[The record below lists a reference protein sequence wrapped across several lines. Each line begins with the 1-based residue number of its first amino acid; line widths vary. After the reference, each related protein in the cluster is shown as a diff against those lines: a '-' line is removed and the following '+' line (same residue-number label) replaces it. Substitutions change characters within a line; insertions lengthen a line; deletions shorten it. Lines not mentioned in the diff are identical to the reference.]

1 MTTPTTRTR
10 GTSNASVQSL
20 SSAAP
25 LDIAAPIASTSGSP
39 PRRRPPPAL
48 SRTNSSLAD
57 SPNSRYGSKYGDAAS
72 IQALSPRYLT
82 FSSAASNVGSVATS
96 AAPGGPTRFK
106 RGHVRKKAPAIIGI
120 RSANPD
126 EIDFMALEDPD
137 EVFRRFGVRD
147 VRGLEKRASEAAA
160 GKVAELRTMVGE
172 RYRDLLSAA
181 DSIIRMRAAAEKLV
195 DRFDKVETGISVGE
209 DGNGPDNTPTK
220 RVKHPKLAH
229 RTSLSLTKPDRTFAS
244 PPTLSLSIQLLLTL
258 PSTVHG
264 LLESGDFL
272 PAARLEGLGRL
283 IYRALSDFTSDDDD
297 SDGGIK
303 AAFPIIEKQSEAI
316 NGLGPSITRRAI
328 AELRTWDTP
337 TLATANTLAAIVML
351 ENASLPSSLAT
362 LLEARSK
369 TLSAILH
376 ATGSSSKSPDV
387 DTILKRLNEALG
399 VVLRTLDAA
408 SSIFGATSSPSS
420 SSSLLA
426 QLLQEI
432 EQPTG
437 LIKPTNPANPN
448 NNEDQMPRLVP
459 IIHTLPNHALL
470 ARHLPLSI
478 LEYTPTLPM
487 SPSHIP
493 FDHSAAHSQVQSW
506 LALETERVVQGVTS
520 WIGHLRGGARTLAQ
534 IRSTLRSSLEAF
546 SGLRD
551 AQADVATLKV
561 SLNAALE
568 TRFEEVYRQHM
579 RSLVDRVEPALSS
592 ALEKLPTS
600 LADLDTA
607 EFLLET
613 PLPFPKTS
621 YYGILPH
628 MSSRGSN
635 GVASLSAHSFS
646 DTPFEAFLDQVNKR
660 VIGRSPLIDRALS
673 ELEAHARE
681 LRKDLQDWLESE
693 DYGLD
698 VQYVLGG
705 RGPKLLRD
713 ILLTL
718 AHAFHRLLRT
728 RLRIAY
734 VGSARG
740 MLHSVYEALATVLDK
755 HVSSVTSSLFLGNV
769 LHQLSLSTT
778 FTADLLHGTLP
789 VARSQESSII
799 AEWQSQLA
807 ELQKRSLKTWRAQ
820 AVERAAEKLRDATS
834 SDALRTAALKAR
846 ESVQAQQNGLQ
857 GTASLAPLPT
867 QPSPAVLS
875 ALRNLVSLVRKVGL
889 HRTQTDPTIV
899 RILLNEVAEG
909 ALGSYE
915 AFVAKMPQDD
925 TPSQAREFANQ
936 VLWDVSFLRRI
947 WSPSQPGWAAVDQ
960 DLRQLAD
967 PSLVSSVD
975 ASTLNYLQ
983 RTQTILSSLLPSAN
997 TPSSSTS
1004 TTAAAV
1010 ATASAVGWLPLGA
1023 VSAPSLALTGLGKP
1037 GARMGQLPTGN

>member
-10 GTSNASVQSL
+10 GTSNASLQSL

-25 LDIAAPIASTSGSP
+25 LNNTAPVASTSGSP
-39 PRRRPPPAL
+39 PRRGPPPAL
-48 SRTNSSLAD
+48 SRTGSSLAD
-57 SPNSRYGSKYGDAAS
+57 SPISRTGSKYGGASS

-96 AAPGGPTRFK
+96 AAPGGPGGATRFK

-126 EIDFMALEDPD
+126 EIDLMALEDPD

-147 VRGLEKRASEAAA
+147 VRGLEKRASDAAA

-209 DGNGPDNTPTK
+209 QDNGPDNTPTK

-229 RTSLSLTKPDRTFAS
+229 RASLSSTKPDRTFAS

-258 PSTVHG
+258 PSTVHS

-272 PAARLEGLGRL
+272 PAARIEGLGRL
-283 IYRALSDFTSDDDD
+283 VYRALSNFTSDGDDA
-297 SDGGIK
+297 DGGII

-316 NGLGPSITRRAI
+316 NGLGPAITRRAI

-369 TLSAILH
+369 TLSAILY
-376 ATGSSSKSPDV
+376 ATGSSKSPDV

-399 VVLRTLDAA
+399 VVLRTVDAA
-408 SSIFGATSSPSS
+408 SSIFGATSSPSTS
-420 SSSLLA
+420 KSLLA

-437 LIKPTNPANPN
+437 LTNPTDPTKSDD
-448 NNEDQMPRLVP
+448 DQSPRLVP

-478 LEYTPTLPM
+478 LEYTPSLPM
-487 SPSHIP
+487 SPSNHP
-493 FDHSAAHSQVQSW
+493 FNPSAAHSQVQSW
-506 LALETERVVQGVTS
+506 LALETDRVVQGVTS
-520 WIGHLRGGARTLAQ
+520 WIAHLRGGARTLAQ
-534 IRSTLRSSLEAF
+534 IRSTLRSSLAAF

-551 AQADVATLKV
+551 AQADVAALEV

-568 TRFEEVYRQHM
+568 ARFEKFYRQHM

-600 LADLDTA
+600 LPDLDTA

-621 YYGILPH
+621 HYGVLPH
-628 MSSRGSN
+628 MSTRAN
-635 GVASLSAHSFS
+635 NNVAGLSAQSFS

-660 VIGRSPLIDRALS
+660 VIGRSPLIDHALS
-673 ELEAHARE
+673 ELEAHARD

-693 DYGLD
+693 DHGLD
-698 VQYVLGG
+698 VQ
-705 RGPKLLRD
+705 
-713 ILLTL
+713 
-718 AHAFHRLLRT
+718 T

-734 VGSARG
+734 VGSARD
-740 MLHSVYEALATVLDK
+740 MLHSVYEALAALLGK
-755 HVSSVTSSLFLGNV
+755 HASSVTSSLFLGNV
-769 LHQLSLSTT
+769 FHQISLSTT

-789 VARSQESSII
+789 VAKSQGISTGAKSRPITESSII

-807 ELQKRSLKTWRAQ
+807 ELQQRSLGTWRIQ
-820 AVERAAEKLRDATS
+820 AVERAADKLRDATS
-834 SDALRTAALKAR
+834 SDALRTATLKSR
-846 ESVQAQQNGLQ
+846 EMVQGQQNGQ
-857 GTASLAPLPT
+857 QATAAHMALPM

-875 ALRNLVSLVRKVGL
+875 ALRNLVSLIRKVGL

-899 RILLNEVAEG
+899 RDLLDQVAEA
-909 ALGSYE
+909 ALQSYQ
-915 AFVAKMPQDD
+915 AFVAKMAQGDES
-925 TPSQAREFANQ
+925 PSEKREFANQ
-936 VLWDVSFLRRI
+936 VLWDVSFLGRI
-947 WSPSQPGWAAVDQ
+947 WNASQPGWIAVNEE
-960 DLRQLAD
+960 LRQLAD
-967 PSLVSSVD
+967 PSLVSSVE
-975 ASTLNYLQ
+975 ASTLKYLQ
-983 RTQTILSSLLPSAN
+983 RTQTIFSSLLLVGS
-997 TPSSSTS
+997 TPSSSLSS
-1004 TTAAAV
+1004 TTAAA
-1010 ATASAVGWLPLGA
+1010 SAAGWLALGT

-1037 GARMGQLPTGN
+1037 GPRLGQLPTRN

>member
-10 GTSNASVQSL
+10 GTSNASLQSF

-25 LDIAAPIASTSGSP
+25 LNNTAPVASTSGSP
-39 PRRRPPPAL
+39 PRRGPPPAL
-48 SRTNSSLAD
+48 SRTGSSLAD
-57 SPNSRYGSKYGDAAS
+57 SPINRTGSKYGGTSS

-96 AAPGGPTRFK
+96 AAPGGPGGPGGSTRFK
-106 RGHVRKKAPAIIGI
+106 RGHLRKKAPAIIGI

-126 EIDFMALEDPD
+126 EIDLMALEDPD
-137 EVFRRFGVRD
+137 EVFRRFSVRD
-147 VRGLEKRASEAAA
+147 VRGLEKRASDAAA

-209 DGNGPDNTPTK
+209 QDNGPDNTPTK

-229 RTSLSLTKPDRTFAS
+229 RASLSLTKPDRIFAS

-258 PSTVHG
+258 PSTVHS

-283 IYRALSDFTSDDDD
+283 VYRALSNFTSDDDD
-297 SDGGIK
+297 ADGGIK
-303 AAFPIIEKQSEAI
+303 AAFPIIEKQSETI
-316 NGLGPSITRRAI
+316 NGLSPAITRRAI

-369 TLSAILH
+369 TLSAILY
-376 ATGSSSKSPDV
+376 ATGSSKSPDV
-387 DTILKRLNEALG
+387 DTILQRLNEALG
-399 VVLRTLDAA
+399 VVLRTVDAA
-408 SSIFGATSSPSS
+408 SSIFGATSSPSTS
-420 SSSLLA
+420 KSLLA

-437 LIKPTNPANPN
+437 LTNPTDPTKRD
-448 NNEDQMPRLVP
+448 DQSPRLVP

-478 LEYTPTLPM
+478 LEYTPSLPM
-487 SPSHIP
+487 SPSTHP
-493 FDHSAAHSQVQSW
+493 FDPSAAHSQVQSW
-506 LALETERVVQGVTS
+506 LALETDRVVQGVTS
-520 WIGHLRGGARTLAQ
+520 WIAHLRGGARTLAQ
-534 IRSTLRSSLEAF
+534 IRSTLRSSLAAF

-551 AQADVATLKV
+551 AQADVAALEV

-568 TRFEEVYRQHM
+568 ARFEKFYRQHM

-600 LADLDTA
+600 LPDLDTA

-621 YYGILPH
+621 HYGVLPH
-628 MSSRGSN
+628 MSTRAN
-635 GVASLSAHSFS
+635 NNAAQSFS

-660 VIGRSPLIDRALS
+660 VIGRSPLIDHALS
-673 ELEAHARE
+673 ELEAHARD

-693 DYGLD
+693 DHGFD
-698 VQYVLGG
+698 VQ
-705 RGPKLLRD
+705 
-713 ILLTL
+713 
-718 AHAFHRLLRT
+718 T

-734 VGSARG
+734 VGSARD
-740 MLHSVYEALATVLDK
+740 MLHSVYEALAALLGK
-755 HVSSVTSSLFLGNV
+755 HASSVTSSLFLGNV
-769 LHQLSLSTT
+769 FHQISLSTT

-789 VARSQESSII
+789 VAKSQESSII

-807 ELQKRSLKTWRAQ
+807 ELQQRSLETWRIQ
-820 AVERAAEKLRDATS
+820 AVERAADKLRDATS
-834 SDALRTAALKAR
+834 SDALRTATLKSR
-846 ESVQAQQNGLQ
+846 EMVQGQQNGQ
-857 GTASLAPLPT
+857 QATAAHMPLPM

-875 ALRNLVSLVRKVGL
+875 ALRNLVSLIRKVGL
-889 HRTQTDPTIV
+889 HRTQADPTIV
-899 RILLNEVAEG
+899 RDLLDQVAEA
-909 ALGSYE
+909 ALQSYQ
-915 AFVAKMPQDD
+915 AFVAKMAQADES
-925 TPSQAREFANQ
+925 PSEKREFANQ
-936 VLWDVSFLRRI
+936 VLWDVSFLGRI
-947 WSPSQPGWAAVDQ
+947 WNASQPGWIAVNEE
-960 DLRQLAD
+960 LRQLAD
-967 PSLVSSVD
+967 PSLVSSVE
-975 ASTLNYLQ
+975 ASTLKYLQ
-983 RTQTILSSLLPSAN
+983 RTQTIFSSLLLVGSK
-997 TPSSSTS
+997 PSSSLS
-1004 TTAAAV
+1004 TTAAA
-1010 ATASAVGWLPLGA
+1010 SAAGWLALGT

-1037 GARMGQLPTGN
+1037 GPRLGQLPTGN